1 MTQDSQDA
9 TAEKDVLALETAS
22 DRSLLHRFQQ
32 GDADAATQLYFR
44 YAHRLRALTREKCP
58 DDLNSRFDPD
68 DIVQSVFRSFF
79 RVAREGLYEVPDGAD
94 LWRLLLVIALNKI
107 RTQGAFHRA
116 AKRDVRLTC
125 GIDSDQ
131 VLATSRHPD
140 QDAEAVFLQVV
151 ADEALERLPEQ
162 HRQTARL
169 RLEGYEVAEIAAKV
183 GRSKR
188 TVERLLQ
195 ECRHKLSTLFNDL
208 HQSPHADP
216 GGCPPDG

>member
-1 MTQDSQDA
+1 MIQDSHDA
-9 TAEKDVLALETAS
+9 PANGDGRAVEAAS
-22 DRSLLHRFQQ
+22 DRSLLRRFQD
-32 GDADAATQLYFR
+32 GDPDAATQLYAR

-131 VLATSRHPD
+131 VPATSRHPD
-140 QDAEAVFLQVV
+140 QDAEAAFLRVV
-151 ADEALERLPEQ
+151 ADEALERLPEA
-162 HRQTARL
+162 HRVTAQL
-169 RLEGYEVAEIAAKV
+169 RLEGDEVAEIAQQV

-195 ECRHKLSTLFNDL
+195 ECRHKLGTLFNDL
-208 HQSPHADP
+208 HQSPPHA
-216 GGCPPDG
+216 PPDG

>member
-1 MTQDSQDA
+1 MTQDSHDA
-9 TAEKDVLALETAS
+9 TAEKDASALETAS

-32 GDADAATQLYFR
+32 GDADAATQLYRR
-44 YAHRLRALTREKCP
+44 YAHRLRALTRQKCP
-58 DDLNSRFDPD
+58 NDLNSRFDAD

-107 RTQGAFHRA
+107 RTRGAFHRA

-125 GIDSDQ
+125 GIDADQ
-131 VLATSRHPD
+131 MPASRHLD
-140 QDAEAVFLQVV
+140 QDAEAAFLQMV
-151 ADEALERLPEQ
+151 ADEALERLPDQ
-162 HRQTARL
+162 HRLTARL
-169 RLEGYEVAEIAAKV
+169 RLEGYEVAEIAAKM

-208 HQSPHADP
+208 HQSPHT
-216 GGCPPDG
+216 PPDG

>member
-1 MTQDSQDA
+1 MTQDSHDGSVEQ
-9 TAEKDVLALETAS
+9 DVLALEPAS

-32 GDADAATQLYFR
+32 GDADAATQLYLR
-44 YAHRLRALTREKCP
+44 YAQRLRALTREKCP

-107 RTQGAFHRA
+107 RTQGAFQRA
-116 AKRDVRLTC
+116 AKRDVRMTC

-131 VLATSRHPD
+131 VPAGTRHPD
-140 QDAEAVFLQVV
+140 LDAEAAFLRVA
-151 ADEALERLPEQ
+151 ADEALERLPEP
-162 HRQTARL
+162 HRRTAQL
-169 RLEGYEVAEIAAKV
+169 RLEGYEVAEIAQKV

-195 ECRHKLSTLFNDL
+195 ECRHKLGNLFNDL
-208 HQSPHADP
+208 HQSHHAI
-216 GGCPPDG
+216 